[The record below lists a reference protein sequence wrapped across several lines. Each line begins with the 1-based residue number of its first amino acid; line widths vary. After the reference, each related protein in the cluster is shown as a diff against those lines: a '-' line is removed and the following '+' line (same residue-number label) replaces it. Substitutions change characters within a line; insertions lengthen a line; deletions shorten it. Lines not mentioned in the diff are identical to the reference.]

1 MSIFS
6 INDNS
11 NYGSILSQSKANK
24 ESKENSKISFANT
37 FLKQN
42 ASKLNEIQN
51 ANSQTLARSEV
62 LSNNNAL
69 SNNSN
74 STNISN
80 SSNTNLSINN
90 ATKTSSPNY
99 DISSEFKNSIYT
111 LKYKQADTSNIVSLA
126 YGYGVDANGYM
137 GSDFNKAAGLPE
149 DFKIH
154 KSTLD
159 EIKKAAENDPVVSS
173 TKEYL
178 GVSEYYT
185 NIDMAETIKQYYN
198 LFFNAL
204 GQSFPNDKTSFSEA
218 DINSMPSGYA
228 IDGFYNGYGAFKHP
242 DAIRNDDIAIKS
254 IADYS
259 NVLISNIYRS
269 QEQLNEANS
278 IYSDSAGLISGIKP
292 ETLGLSLEEIKNVSK
307 GEDWQFNPDMSVYP
321 QNEYGSYSKEALFM
335 SLIKSQEG
343 RILYSPKTTL
353 NPTIEAYNRAMAKES
368 FSGPAIHLDSIMT
381 GKSDFKSF
389 FRYWAER
396 GIAEGDLYM
405 YENNIP
411 KESAM
416 GNWALDAEIKQ
427 ALANGWKAKPST
439 INSYADSIMDRLNN
453 LIGQTRV

>member
-11 NYGSILSQSKANK
+11 NYGSILSQAKANK
-24 ESKENSKISFANT
+24 ESKENSKISFANA

-69 SNNSN
+69 NNSSN

-111 LKYKQADTSNIVSLA
+111 LKYKQVDLSTDTA
-126 YGYGVDANGYM
+126 YGYSVDKDGYM

-159 EIKKAAENDPVVSS
+159 EIKKAAENEPYIADM
-173 TKEYL
+173 KQYF

-198 LFFNAL
+198 LFSNAL

-218 DINSMPSGYA
+218 DINSMPKGYA
-228 IDGFYNGYGAFKHP
+228 ING
-242 DAIRNDDIAIKS
+242 IKS
-254 IADYS
+254 MDFNDPS
-259 NVLISNIYRS
+259 NRMNITHLRDFSNSSITNIY
-269 QEQLNEANS
+269 QTPEQMKEAES
-278 IYSDSAGLISGIKP
+278 LYIQSGSLIDGINGHSF
-292 ETLGLSLEEIKNVSK
+292 GLSLEEIKNVSK

-321 QNEYGSYSKEALFM
+321 QNEDGSYSKEALFM
-335 SLIKSQEG
+335 SFLKSYGSGQPVE
-343 RILYSPKTTL
+343 SSETTL
-353 NPTIEAYNRAMAKES
+353 NPKVEAYNRAMAKES
-368 FSGPAIHLDSIMT
+368 FNGDSIALNDIMT
-381 GKSDFKSF
+381 GKVDFASLLKG
-389 FRYWAER
+389 YAQDGW
-396 GIAEGDLYM
+396 
-405 YENNIP
+405 
-411 KESAM
+411 
-416 GNWALDAEIKQ
+416 LDADIYAMEKGVAWQNTSIGYGGAWFDNQFNQ
-427 ALANGWKAKPST
+427 AKANGWKASNQS
-439 INSYADSIMDRLNN
+439 IDSYVNSIMDRLNN

>member
-11 NYGSILSQSKANK
+11 NYGSILSQAKANK
-24 ESKENSKISFANT
+24 ESKENSKISFANA

-62 LSNNNAL
+62 L
-69 SNNSN
+69 N
-74 STNISN
+74 STNTTNTSN
-80 SSNTNLSINN
+80 NTNFSISS
-90 ATKTSSPNY
+90 KTSSPNY
-99 DISSEFKNSIYT
+99 GISSEFKNSIYT
-111 LKYKQADTSNIVSLA
+111 LKYKQADISNTSTNTA
-126 YGYGVDANGYM
+126 YGYSVDKDGYM
-137 GSDFNKAAGLPE
+137 GEDFNKAAGLPE

-159 EIKKAAENDPVVSS
+159 EIKKAAENDPVASS

-198 LFFNAL
+198 LFSNAL
-204 GQSFPNDKTSFSEA
+204 GQSFPNDKTSFSQA
-218 DINSMPSGYA
+218 DINSMPKGYA
-228 IDGFYNGYGAFKHP
+228 ING
-242 DAIRNDDIAIKS
+242 IKS
-254 IADYS
+254 MDFNDPS
-259 NVLISNIYRS
+259 NRMNITGLKDFSNSLISNVYKTP
-269 QEQLNEANS
+269 EQAKEADDLWV
-278 IYSDSAGLISGIKP
+278 DSGYMIDGLLPK
-292 ETLGLSLEEIKNVSK
+292 TLGLSLEEIKNVSK

-321 QNEYGSYSKEALFM
+321 QNEDGSYSKEALFM
-335 SLIKSQEG
+335 SFLKAQNGQPVE
-343 RILYSPKTTL
+343 SPKTTL

-368 FSGPAIHLDSIMT
+368 FSTTSVDIGDIMT
-381 GKSDFKSF
+381 GKVDFASLFKYLASKN
-389 FRYWAER
+389 
-396 GIAEGDLYM
+396 GKLEGQLYM

-427 ALANGWKAKPST
+427 AIANGWKAKPST

>member
-11 NYGSILSQSKANK
+11 NYGSILSQAKANK
-24 ESKENSKISFANT
+24 ESKENSKISFANS

-62 LSNNNAL
+62 L
-69 SNNSN
+69 N
-74 STNISN
+74 STNTTNTSN
-80 SSNTNLSINN
+80 NTNFSISS
-90 ATKTSSPNY
+90 KTSSPNY

-111 LKYKQADTSNIVSLA
+111 LKYKQADISNNTA
-126 YGYGVDANGYM
+126 YGYSVDKDGYM

-198 LFFNAL
+198 LFSNAL

-218 DINSMPSGYA
+218 DINSMPKGYA
-228 IDGFYNGYGAFKHP
+228 ING
-242 DAIRNDDIAIKS
+242 IKS
-254 IADYS
+254 MDFNDPS
-259 NVLISNIYRS
+259 NRMNITHLRDFSNSSITNIY
-269 QEQLNEANS
+269 QTPEQMKEAES
-278 IYSDSAGLISGIKP
+278 LYIQSGSLIDGINGHSF
-292 ETLGLSLEEIKNVSK
+292 GLSLEEIKNVSK

-321 QNEYGSYSKEALFM
+321 QNEDGSYSKEALFM
-335 SLIKSQEG
+335 SFLKSYGSGQPVE
-343 RILYSPKTTL
+343 SSETTL
-353 NPTIEAYNRAMAKES
+353 NPKVEAYNRAMAKES
-368 FSGPAIHLDSIMT
+368 FNGDSIALNDIIT
-381 GKSDFKSF
+381 GKVDFASLLKG
-389 FRYWAER
+389 YAQDGW
-396 GIAEGDLYM
+396 
-405 YENNIP
+405 
-411 KESAM
+411 
-416 GNWALDAEIKQ
+416 LDADIYAMEKGVAWQNTSIGYGGAWFDNQFNQ
-427 ALANGWKAKPST
+427 AKANGWKASSES
-439 INSYADSIMDRLNN
+439 INSYVGSIMDRLNN

>member
-11 NYGSILSQSKANK
+11 NYGSILSQAKANK
-24 ESKENSKISFANT
+24 ESKENSKISFANA

-62 LSNNNAL
+62 L
-69 SNNSN
+69 N
-74 STNISN
+74 STNTTNTSN
-80 SSNTNLSINN
+80 NTNFSISS
-90 ATKTSSPNY
+90 KTSSPNY

-111 LKYKQADTSNIVSLA
+111 LKYKQVDLSTDTA
-126 YGYGVDANGYM
+126 YGYSVDKDGYM
-137 GSDFNKAAGLPE
+137 GSDFNKAAGLPN

-198 LFFNAL
+198 LFSNAL

-218 DINSMPSGYA
+218 DINSMPKGYA
-228 IDGFYNGYGAFKHP
+228 ING
-242 DAIRNDDIAIKS
+242 IKS
-254 IADYS
+254 MDFNDPS
-259 NVLISNIYRS
+259 NRMNITHLRDFSNSSITNIY
-269 QEQLNEANS
+269 QTPEQMKEAES
-278 IYSDSAGLISGIKP
+278 LYIQSGSLIDGINGHSF
-292 ETLGLSLEEIKNVSK
+292 GLSLEEIKNVSK

-321 QNEYGSYSKEALFM
+321 QNEDGNYSKEALFM
-335 SLIKSQEG
+335 SFLKS
-343 RILYSPKTTL
+343 YPPFPSPNQVVFSPEAKVREAKL
-353 NPTIEAYNRAMAKES
+353 ELEMKANPS
-368 FSGPAIHLDSIMT
+368 FDISLDDIMT
-381 GKSDFKSF
+381 GKVDFASLLKG
-389 FRYWAER
+389 YAQDGW
-396 GIAEGDLYM
+396 
-405 YENNIP
+405 
-411 KESAM
+411 
-416 GNWALDAEIKQ
+416 LDAGIYAMEKGVEWQNVYVGSGISFDREFHQ
-427 ALANGWKAKPST
+427 AKANGWKASSES
-439 INSYADSIMDRLNN
+439 INSYVGSIMDRLNN

>member
-11 NYGSILSQSKANK
+11 NYNSILSQAKANK
-24 ESKENSKISFANT
+24 ESKENSKISFANA

-62 LSNNNAL
+62 L
-69 SNNSN
+69 N
-74 STNISN
+74 STNTTNTSN
-80 SSNTNLSINN
+80 NTNFSISS
-90 ATKTSSPNY
+90 KTNSPNY

-111 LKYKQADTSNIVSLA
+111 LKYKQADISTSTNTA
-126 YGYGVDANGYM
+126 YGYSVDKDGYM

-159 EIKKAAENDPVVSS
+159 EIKKAAENDPVASS

-198 LFFNAL
+198 LFSNAL
-204 GQSFPNDKTSFSEA
+204 SQSFPSDKTSFSEA

-254 IADYS
+254 VADYS

-321 QNEYGSYSKEALFM
+321 QNEDGSYSKEALFM

>member
-11 NYGSILSQSKANK
+11 NYGSILSQAKANK
-24 ESKENSKISFANT
+24 ESKENSKISFANA

-62 LSNNNAL
+62 L
-69 SNNSN
+69 N
-74 STNISN
+74 STNTTNTSN
-80 SSNTNLSINN
+80 NTNFSISS
-90 ATKTSSPNY
+90 KTSSPNY

-111 LKYKQADTSNIVSLA
+111 LKYKQADLSTDTA
-126 YGYGVDANGYM
+126 YGYSVDKDGYM

-198 LFFNAL
+198 LFSNAL

-218 DINSMPSGYA
+218 DINSMPKGYA
-228 IDGFYNGYGAFKHP
+228 ING
-242 DAIRNDDIAIKS
+242 IKS
-254 IADYS
+254 MDFNDPGNRMNITHLRDFSNSSIA
-259 NVLISNIYRS
+259 NIY
-269 QEQLNEANS
+269 QTPEQMKEAES
-278 IYSDSAGLISGIKP
+278 LYIQSGSLIDGINGHSF
-292 ETLGLSLEEIKNVSK
+292 GLSLEEIKNVSK

-321 QNEYGSYSKEALFM
+321 QNEDGSYSKEALFM
-335 SLIKSQEG
+335 SFLKSYGSGQPVE
-343 RILYSPKTTL
+343 SSETTL
-353 NPTIEAYNRAMAKES
+353 NPKVEAYNRAMAKES
-368 FSGPAIHLDSIMT
+368 FNGDSIALNDIMT
-381 GKSDFKSF
+381 GKVDFASLLKG
-389 FRYWAER
+389 YAQDGW
-396 GIAEGDLYM
+396 
-405 YENNIP
+405 
-411 KESAM
+411 
-416 GNWALDAEIKQ
+416 LDADIYAMEKGVAWQNASIGYGGAWFDNQFNQTK
-427 ALANGWKAKPST
+427 ANGWKASSES
-439 INSYADSIMDRLNN
+439 INSYVGSIMDRLNN

>member
-11 NYGSILSQSKANK
+11 NYNSILSQSKANK
-24 ESKENSKISFANT
+24 ESKENSKISFANA

-42 ASKLNEIQN
+42 ANKLNEIQN

-62 LSNNNAL
+62 L
-69 SNNSN
+69 N
-74 STNISN
+74 STNTTNTSN
-80 SSNTNLSINN
+80 NTNFSISS
-90 ATKTSSPNY
+90 KTSSPNY

-111 LKYKQADTSNIVSLA
+111 LKYKQVDLNTDTA
-126 YGYGVDANGYM
+126 YGYSVDKDGYM

-198 LFFNAL
+198 LFSNAL

-228 IDGFYNGYGAFKHP
+228 VGGDKCMNFNDPNNRMNITHLKDFSGALV
-242 DAIRNDDIAIKS
+242 
-254 IADYS
+254 S
-259 NVLISNIYRS
+259 NVY
-269 QEQLNEANS
+269 QTPEQVKEADDLWA
-278 IYSDSAGLISGIKP
+278 DSGNMINGLKP
-292 ETLGLSLEEIKNVSK
+292 QTLGLSLEEIKNVSQAK
-307 GEDWQFNPDMSVYP
+307 YECDFKPDMSFYP
-321 QNEYGSYSKEALFM
+321 KNEDGTYTKEDLFM
-335 SLIKSQEG
+335 SFLKAQNGQPVES
-343 RILYSPKTTL
+343 LNTTL
-353 NPTIEAYNRAMAKES
+353 NPKVEAYNRAMAKES
-368 FSGPAIHLDSIMT
+368 FNGDSIALNDIMT
-381 GKSDFKSF
+381 GKVDFASLLK
-389 FRYWAER
+389 YELDR
-396 GIAEGDLYM
+396 GYMAGELYM
-405 YENNIP
+405 YEKGISP
-411 KESAM
+411 KQAL

-427 ALANGWKAKPST
+427 ALANGWKASSES
-439 INSYADSIMDRLNN
+439 INSYVDSIMDRLNN
-453 LIGQTRV
+453 LMGQTKV

>member
-24 ESKENSKISFANT
+24 ESKENSKISFANA

-42 ASKLNEIQN
+42 ASKLSDIESK
-51 ANSQTLARSEV
+51 NSQTLARSEI

-159 EIKKAAENDPVVSS
+159 EIERFNQHNMA
-173 TKEYL
+173 
-178 GVSEYYT
+178 SETSGNYYDSF
-185 NIDMAETIKQYYN
+185 DMASIVKSHYN
-198 LFFNAL
+198 SFNQVISA
-204 GQSFPNDKTSFSEA
+204 FPNDKTSFSEA
-218 DINSMPSGYA
+218 DLEQLPKGLN
-228 IDGFYNGYGAFKHP
+228 DGCNQNKEYIVTHIFNAEQFHE
-242 DAIRNDDIAIKS
+242 AQAIK
-254 IADYS
+254 YS
-259 NVLISNIYRS
+259 TMNLGMNLMKLDFSPQSMEQGPSN
-269 QEQLNEANS
+269 E
-278 IYSDSAGLISGIKP
+278 GG
-292 ETLGLSLEEIKNVSK
+292 
-307 GEDWQFNPDMSVYP
+307 FNPDMSVYP
-321 QNEYGSYSKEALFM
+321 KNEDGNYSKEALFM
-335 SLIKSQEG
+335 SFLKS
-343 RILYSPKTTL
+343 YPPFPSPNQVVFSPEAKVREAKL
-353 NPTIEAYNRAMAKES
+353 ELEMKANPS
-368 FSGPAIHLDSIMT
+368 FSVSLDDIMT
-381 GKSDFKSF
+381 GKVDFASLLKG
-389 FRYWAER
+389 YAQDGW
-396 GIAEGDLYM
+396 
-405 YENNIP
+405 
-411 KESAM
+411 
-416 GNWALDAEIKQ
+416 LDAGIYAMEKGVKWQNVYVGSGISFDREFHQ
-427 ALANGWKAKPST
+427 AKANGWKASSES
-439 INSYADSIMDRLNN
+439 INSYVGSIMDRLNN

>member
-11 NYGSILSQSKANK
+11 NYTSILSQAKASK
-24 ESKENSKISFANT
+24 ESKENSKISFANA

-42 ASKLNEIQN
+42 ASKLNEIQS
-51 ANSQTLARSEV
+51 ANSQTLIRSES
-62 LSNNNAL
+62 LNNNL
-69 SNNSN
+69 NSN
-74 STNISN
+74 FDTNYGLFSDFQ
-80 SSNTNLSINN
+80 NTVH
-90 ATKTSSPNY
+90 
-99 DISSEFKNSIYT
+99 T
-111 LKYKQADTSNIVSLA
+111 LKYKQADLNNTSSLA
-126 YGYGVDANGYM
+126 YGYSVDKNGYM

-159 EIKKAAENDPVVSS
+159 EIERVAENNFYDTK

-178 GVSEYYT
+178 GVDKYYD

-198 LFFNAL
+198 LFSNAL

-218 DINSMPSGYA
+218 DINSMPSGYGVSGTQWM
-228 IDGFYNGYGAFKHP
+228 DF
-242 DAIRNDDIAIKS
+242 NDP
-254 IADYS
+254 S
-259 NVLISNIYRS
+259 NRMNITGLKDFSNSLISNIYKTP
-269 QEQLNEANS
+269 EQAKEADE
-278 IYSDSAGLISGIKP
+278 IWLDSGCMIKGLSS

-321 QNEYGSYSKEALFM
+321 QNEDGSYSKETLFM
-335 SLIKSQEG
+335 SFLKSQGGQPVES
-343 RILYSPKTTL
+343 LKTTL
-353 NPTIEAYNRAMAKES
+353 NPKVEAYNRAMAKES

-396 GIAEGDLYM
+396 GIEEGDLYM

-427 ALANGWKAKPST
+427 AIANGWKAKPST

>member
-11 NYGSILSQSKANK
+11 NYGSILSQAKANK
-24 ESKENSKISFANT
+24 ESKENSKISFANS

-62 LSNNNAL
+62 L
-69 SNNSN
+69 N
-74 STNISN
+74 STNTTNTSN
-80 SSNTNLSINN
+80 NTNFSISS
-90 ATKTSSPNY
+90 KTNSPNY

-111 LKYKQADTSNIVSLA
+111 LKYKQVDLSTDTA
-126 YGYGVDANGYM
+126 YGYSVDKDGYM

-159 EIKKAAENDPVVSS
+159 EIKKAAENEPYIADM
-173 TKEYL
+173 KQYF

-198 LFFNAL
+198 LFSNAL

-218 DINSMPSGYA
+218 DINSMPKGYA
-228 IDGFYNGYGAFKHP
+228 ING
-242 DAIRNDDIAIKS
+242 IKS
-254 IADYS
+254 MDFNDPS
-259 NVLISNIYRS
+259 NRMNITHLRDFSNSLISNVYKTP
-269 QEQLNEANS
+269 EQAKEADE
-278 IYSDSAGLISGIKP
+278 IWLDSGYIIKGLSS

-321 QNEYGSYSKEALFM
+321 QNEDGSYSKETLFM
-335 SLIKSQEG
+335 SFLKSQGGQPVE
-343 RILYSPKTTL
+343 SPKTTL
-353 NPTIEAYNRAMAKES
+353 NPKVEAYNRAMAKES

-439 INSYADSIMDRLNN
+439 IDSYADSIMDRLNN

>member
-24 ESKENSKISFANT
+24 ESKENSKISFANA

-51 ANSQTLARSEV
+51 ANSQTLVRSEV
-62 LSNNNAL
+62 L
-69 SNNSN
+69 N
-74 STNISN
+74 STNTTNTSN
-80 SSNTNLSINN
+80 NTNFSISS
-90 ATKTSSPNY
+90 KTSSPNY

-111 LKYKQADTSNIVSLA
+111 LKYKQADISNNTA
-126 YGYGVDANGYM
+126 YGYSVDKDGYM
-137 GSDFNKAAGLPE
+137 GSDFNKAAGLPN

-159 EIKKAAENDPVVSS
+159 EIKKAAENEPYIADM
-173 TKEYL
+173 KQYF

-198 LFFNAL
+198 LFSNAL

-218 DINSMPSGYA
+218 DINSMPKGYA
-228 IDGFYNGYGAFKHP
+228 ING
-242 DAIRNDDIAIKS
+242 IKS
-254 IADYS
+254 MDFNDPS
-259 NVLISNIYRS
+259 NRMNITHLRDFSNSLISNVYKTP
-269 QEQLNEANS
+269 EQAKEADE
-278 IYSDSAGLISGIKP
+278 IWLDSGYIIKGLSS

-321 QNEYGSYSKEALFM
+321 QNEDGSYSKETLFM
-335 SLIKSQEG
+335 SFLKSQGGQPVE
-343 RILYSPKTTL
+343 SPKTTL
-353 NPTIEAYNRAMAKES
+353 NPKVEAYNRAMAKES

-411 KESAM
+411 KESAI

-453 LIGQTRV
+453 LLGQTRV

>member
-11 NYGSILSQSKANK
+11 NYNSILSQAKANK
-24 ESKENSKISFANT
+24 ESKENSKISFANA

-62 LSNNNAL
+62 L
-69 SNNSN
+69 N
-74 STNISN
+74 STNTTNTSN
-80 SSNTNLSINN
+80 NTNFSISS
-90 ATKTSSPNY
+90 KTSSPNY

-111 LKYKQADTSNIVSLA
+111 LKYKQVDLSTDTA
-126 YGYGVDANGYM
+126 YGYSVDKDGYM

-178 GVSEYYT
+178 GVSEYYA

-198 LFFNAL
+198 LFSNAL

-218 DINSMPSGYA
+218 DINSMPKGYA
-228 IDGFYNGYGAFKHP
+228 ING
-242 DAIRNDDIAIKS
+242 IKS
-254 IADYS
+254 MDFNDPS
-259 NVLISNIYRS
+259 NRMNITHLRDFSNSLISNVYKTP
-269 QEQLNEANS
+269 EQAKEADE
-278 IYSDSAGLISGIKP
+278 IWLDSGCMIKGLSS

-321 QNEYGSYSKEALFM
+321 QNEDGSYSKETLFM
-335 SLIKSQEG
+335 SFLKSQGGQPVES
-343 RILYSPKTTL
+343 LKTTL
-353 NPTIEAYNRAMAKES
+353 NPKVEAYNRAMAKES

-396 GIAEGDLYM
+396 GIEEGDLYM

-427 ALANGWKAKPST
+427 AIANGWKAKPST

-453 LIGQTRV
+453 LLGQTRV

>member
-1 MSIFS
+1 
-6 INDNS
+6 
-11 NYGSILSQSKANK
+11 
-24 ESKENSKISFANT
+24 
-37 FLKQN
+37 
-42 ASKLNEIQN
+42 
-51 ANSQTLARSEV
+51 

-111 LKYKQADTSNIVSLA
+111 LKYKQADISTSTNTT
-126 YGYGVDANGYM
+126 YGYSVDKDGYM

-198 LFFNAL
+198 LFSNTL

-218 DINSMPSGYA
+218 DINSMPSGYGVSGTQWM
-228 IDGFYNGYGAFKHP
+228 DF
-242 DAIRNDDIAIKS
+242 NDP
-254 IADYS
+254 S
-259 NVLISNIYRS
+259 NRMNITGLKDFSNSLISNIYKTP
-269 QEQLNEANS
+269 EQAKEANDLWA
-278 IYSDSAGLISGIKP
+278 DSGYMIDGLLPK
-292 ETLGLSLEEIKNVSK
+292 TLGLSLEEIKNVSK

-321 QNEYGSYSKEALFM
+321 QNEDGSYSKEALFM
-335 SLIKSQEG
+335 SFLKSQGGQPVE
-343 RILYSPKTTL
+343 SPKTTL
-353 NPTIEAYNRAMAKES
+353 NPKVEAYNRAMAKES
-368 FSGPAIHLDSIMT
+368 FSTTSVDIGDIMT
-381 GKSDFKSF
+381 GKVDFASLFKYLASKN
-389 FRYWAER
+389 
-396 GIAEGDLYM
+396 GKLEGQLYM

-439 INSYADSIMDRLNN
+439 INSYADSI
-453 LIGQTRV
+453 

>member
-11 NYGSILSQSKANK
+11 NYTSILSQSKANK
-24 ESKENSKISFANT
+24 ESKENSKISFANA

-62 LSNNNAL
+62 L
-69 SNNSN
+69 N
-74 STNISN
+74 STNTTNTSN
-80 SSNTNLSINN
+80 NTNFSISS
-90 ATKTSSPNY
+90 KTSSPNY

-111 LKYKQADTSNIVSLA
+111 LKYKQVDLSTDTA
-126 YGYGVDANGYM
+126 YGYSVDKDGYM
-137 GSDFNKAAGLPE
+137 GSDFNKAAGLPN

-198 LFFNAL
+198 LFSNAL

-218 DINSMPSGYA
+218 DINSMPSGYGVSGTQWM
-228 IDGFYNGYGAFKHP
+228 DF
-242 DAIRNDDIAIKS
+242 NDP
-254 IADYS
+254 S
-259 NVLISNIYRS
+259 NRMNITGLKDFSNSLISNIYKTP
-269 QEQLNEANS
+269 EQAKEANDLWA
-278 IYSDSAGLISGIKP
+278 DSGYMIDGLLPK
-292 ETLGLSLEEIKNVSK
+292 TLGLSLEEIKNVSK

-321 QNEYGSYSKEALFM
+321 QNEDGSYSKETLFM
-335 SLIKSQEG
+335 SFLKSQGGQPVE
-343 RILYSPKTTL
+343 SSETTL
-353 NPTIEAYNRAMAKES
+353 NPKVEAYNTAMAKES
-368 FSGPAIHLDSIMT
+368 FSTTSVDIGDIMT
-381 GKSDFKSF
+381 GKVDFASLFKYLASKN
-389 FRYWAER
+389 
-396 GIAEGDLYM
+396 GKLEGQLYM

-411 KESAM
+411 KESAI

>member
-11 NYGSILSQSKANK
+11 NYGSILSQAKANK
-24 ESKENSKISFANT
+24 ESKENSKISFANA

-62 LSNNNAL
+62 L
-69 SNNSN
+69 N
-74 STNISN
+74 STNTTNTSN
-80 SSNTNLSINN
+80 NTNFSISS
-90 ATKTSSPNY
+90 KTSSPNY

-111 LKYKQADTSNIVSLA
+111 LKYKQVDLNTDTA
-126 YGYGVDANGYM
+126 YGYSVDKDGYM

-198 LFFNAL
+198 LFSNAL

-218 DINSMPSGYA
+218 DINSMPKGYA
-228 IDGFYNGYGAFKHP
+228 ING
-242 DAIRNDDIAIKS
+242 IKS
-254 IADYS
+254 MDFNDPS
-259 NVLISNIYRS
+259 NRMNITHLRDFSNSSITNIYQTS
-269 QEQLNEANS
+269 EQMKEAES
-278 IYSDSAGLISGIKP
+278 LYIQSGSLIDGINGHSF
-292 ETLGLSLEEIKNVSK
+292 GLSLEEIKNVSK

-321 QNEYGSYSKEALFM
+321 QNEDGSYSKEALFM
-335 SLIKSQEG
+335 SFLKSYGSGQPVE
-343 RILYSPKTTL
+343 SPKTTL
-353 NPTIEAYNRAMAKES
+353 NPKVEA
-368 FSGPAIHLDSIMT
+368 
-381 GKSDFKSF
+381 
-389 FRYWAER
+389 
-396 GIAEGDLYM
+396 
-405 YENNIP
+405 
-411 KESAM
+411 
-416 GNWALDAEIKQ
+416 
-427 ALANGWKAKPST
+427 
-439 INSYADSIMDRLNN
+439 
-453 LIGQTRV
+453 

>member
-11 NYGSILSQSKANK
+11 NYNSILSQSKANK
-24 ESKENSKISFANT
+24 ESKENSKISFANA

-42 ASKLNEIQN
+42 ASKLSDIESK
-51 ANSQTLARSEV
+51 NSQTLARSEV

-69 SNNSN
+69 NNSSN

-111 LKYKQADTSNIVSLA
+111 LKYKQADISTSTNTA
-126 YGYGVDANGYM
+126 YGYSVDKDGYM

-159 EIKKAAENDPVVSS
+159 EIKKAAENEPYIADM
-173 TKEYL
+173 KQYF

-198 LFFNAL
+198 LFSNAL

-218 DINSMPSGYA
+218 DINSMPKGYA
-228 IDGFYNGYGAFKHP
+228 ING
-242 DAIRNDDIAIKS
+242 IKS
-254 IADYS
+254 MDFNDPS
-259 NVLISNIYRS
+259 NRMNITHLRDFSNSLISNVYKTP
-269 QEQLNEANS
+269 EQAKEADE
-278 IYSDSAGLISGIKP
+278 IWLDSGCMIKGLSS

-307 GEDWQFNPDMSVYP
+307 GEDWQFNPDMSVYL
-321 QNEYGSYSKEALFM
+321 QNEDGSYSKETLFM
-335 SLIKSQEG
+335 SFLKSQGGQPVES
-343 RILYSPKTTL
+343 LKTTL
-353 NPTIEAYNRAMAKES
+353 NPKVEAYNRAMAKES

-396 GIAEGDLYM
+396 GIEEGDLYM

-427 ALANGWKAKPST
+427 AIANGWKAKPST